1 MLHFVGIGAQKAGTT
16 WLYEML
22 RQHPEISFPAGKEVH
37 YWDKHRHRGL
47 SWYRALFDVQDGH
60 MHGEITPAY
69 SSLPRE
75 VVAEVANAL
84 PDLKMMLI
92 MRNPI
97 DRAWSAARMVLHRE
111 SRDPDEVPDEWFV
124 GQFRDPDSL
133 ARGDYETCIRNWRS
147 AFPDDRLLVLTFDQ
161 LAADP
166 AGLLARCPSTPASSL
181 APCPRCAG
189 SAPRYTLATRGR
201 FVPRC
206 VPSSGRSTRIGS
218 GRLRATLVPTSGPG
232 WGDGRIPHDRS
243 HRPHNRWSSTSP
255 ADDSSSTCPS
265 A

>member
-166 AGLLARCPSTPASSL
+166 AGLLARCLEHLGVESGAVSAMRGLGTPVHAGDARPLRPSLRAELRALYSDRIRSL
-181 APCPRCAG
+181 ARYLGADFG
-189 SAPRYTLATRGR
+189 SWMG
-201 FVPRC
+201 
-206 VPSSGRSTRIGS
+206 
-218 GRLRATLVPTSGPG
+218 
-232 WGDGRIPHDRS
+232 
-243 HRPHNRWSSTSP
+243 
-255 ADDSSSTCPS
+255 
-265 A
+265 